1 MPKIKDLKHL
11 PGDIAYMVMKG
22 KGEAASEIHFS
33 LQNRSPWFTGTFN
46 TAWEVKAGSPVA
58 PTIPRK
64 DNNIDAQKTSRK
76 APSRAKPIVTSL
88 TKAIYVGNEAEYAG
102 FVINAMVSPYE
113 PGQMYEDLFKKKR
126 RDGKNFR
133 TTPKPNT
140 PFWYYVYL
148 QNNFLEKDINKGFQI
163 AGFKAKRNYTMH
175 KGTSV

>member
-1 MPKIKDLKHL
+1 MRRAKDLKHL
-11 PGDIAYMVMKG
+11 PNDLAGLIVKG
-22 KGEAASEIHFS
+22 RAEAASEIHFS

-76 APSRAKPIVTSL
+76 APSRTKPIVTSL
-88 TKAIYVGNEAEYAG
+88 TKAIYVGNKAEYAG
-102 FVINAMVSPYE
+102 FVINAMRSPYD
-113 PGQMYEDLFKKKR
+113 GKMYEDLFAEKR
-126 RDGKNFR
+126 K
-133 TTPKPNT
+133 TTPKPNV

-163 AGFKAKRNYTMH
+163 AGFKPKRNYTMH
-175 KGTSV
+175 KGTSA